1 MSRRRFE
8 NLEPGRQRR
17 LFDSAVR
24 EFALHGYEGASLN
37 RILEQSGM
45 GKSSFY
51 YYFDDKADLFTTLVE
66 RMLAVLFSEIG
77 GLDPDALT
85 AENYWSTFE
94 AVYGRAMAVI
104 EKNTALVRFGGMF
117 YRLRATPE
125 KESSTGRLFQE
136 ARDWVEDIV
145 RRGQAL
151 GVVRTDL
158 PQSLLID
165 TVMAVLESLDRWF
178 VTHWE
183 ELSEPEKS
191 RMPHDH
197 VGLFRRLLSNG

>member
-24 EFALHGYEGASLN
+24 EFALHGYDDASLN

-66 RMLAVLFSEIG
+66 RMLAVLFAEIG
-77 GLDPDALT
+77 GLDPAALT
-85 AENYWSTFE
+85 AENYWSSFE
-94 AVYGRAMAVI
+94 VVYKRAMAVI
-104 EKNTALVRFGGMF
+104 EKDTELVRFGGMF

-125 KESSTGRLFQE
+125 KDSATGRLFQE
-136 ARDWVEDIV
+136 VRNWVENIV

-158 PQSLLID
+158 PQSLLIE

-183 ELSEPEKS
+183 ALSEPEKS

>member
-8 NLEPGRQRR
+8 NLEPGRKRR

-24 EFALHGYEGASLN
+24 EFALHGYDDASLN

-66 RMLAVLFSEIG
+66 RMLAVLFAEIG
-77 GLDPDALT
+77 GLDSAALT
-85 AENYWSTFE
+85 AENYWSSFE
-94 AVYGRAMAVI
+94 VVYRRAMAVI
-104 EKNTALVRFGGMF
+104 EKDTELVRFGGMF
-117 YRLRATPE
+117 YQLRATPE
-125 KESSTGRLFQE
+125 KDSATGRLFQE
-136 ARDWVEDIV
+136 AHNWVENIV

-158 PQSLLID
+158 PQSLLIE

-183 ELSEPEKS
+183 VLSEPEKS